1 VNGAPTGGV
10 RLPTGRQ
17 LTTELIAADL
27 IEPAEPTPKL
37 RRLARHVLAP
47 AGVYLAVRLV
57 GVAILSVLAAVHD
70 RNLLDVLKAWDGDWY
85 LSIARDGYAVNF
97 TGKVDAAGHFN
108 SATTLAFFPG
118 YPLVIGMLGRLT
130 ETASP
135 LVGVFASLIAGLVAA
150 YGVARLPKD
159 RRVGLITVALFAST
173 PMAVTLSMVYS
184 EALFSALAAWTLVG
198 VMERRWWLA
207 ASCCAAAGL
216 VRPSAGVLILIVLVA
231 VIVYGHTPKAW
242 LAAAVCPLG
251 LVAWLAWVANRTG
264 SLTGWFEVQKA
275 GWGTAFDFGA
285 NTWQFVRTVLTTDA
299 SVMETANMFVVLGAI
314 ALCVIGMGVIG
325 VGVSGARRK
334 LPWPLIAYGI
344 GLVVMTAGSS
354 GVTYSKMRLL
364 VPAFTLL
371 IPVAIGLARRRNGTV
386 LAVLVASA
394 LVSGW
399 IGAYALTGWKYAI

>member
-1 VNGAPTGGV
+1 MA
-10 RLPTGRQ
+10 
-17 LTTELIAADL
+17 
-27 IEPAEPTPKL
+27 AEPTPL
-37 RRLARHVLAP
+37 VERLARHVLAP
-47 AGVYLAVRLV
+47 AGVYLAVRVV
-57 GVAILSVLAAVHD
+57 GVAILGVLAAVHD
-70 RNLLDVLKAWDGDWY
+70 RSLLDVLKAWDGDWY
-85 LSIARDGYAVNF
+85 LSIARDGYHTTSF
-97 TGKVDAAGHFN
+97 GMVDAAGHFTPD
-108 SATTLAFFPG
+108 TTMAFFPG

-130 ETASP
+130 NTALP
-135 LVGVFASLIAGLVAA
+135 LVGVAASLIAGLCAA
-150 YGVARLPKD
+150 YGIVRLPRD
-159 RRVGLITVALFAST
+159 RKTGLITVALFAST

-207 ASCCAAAGL
+207 ALCCAAAGL
-216 VRPSAGVLILIVLVA
+216 VRPSAGVLIIIVVVA
-231 VIVYGHTPKAW
+231 IVMYGRTASAW
-242 LAAAVCPLG
+242 FAAAVCPLG
-251 LVAWLAWVANRTG
+251 LVGFLAWVGNRTG

-275 GWGTAFDFGA
+275 GWGTAFDFGV
-285 NTWQFVRTVLTTDA
+285 NTWQFIRTVLITDS
-299 SVMETANMFVVLGAI
+299 SVMETTNMVVVVGAI
-314 ALCVIGMGVIG
+314 VLCVLAVL
-325 VGVSGARRK
+325 RK
-334 LPWPLIAYGI
+334 QPWPLVAYGI

>member
-1 VNGAPTGGV
+1 M
-10 RLPTGRQ
+10 R
-17 LTTELIAADL
+17 TELIEAA
-27 IEPAEPTPKL
+27 APTPL
-37 RRLARHVLAP
+37 VERLARHLLAP
-47 AGVYLAVRLV
+47 AGVYLAVRVV
-57 GVAILSVLAAVHD
+57 GVAILGVLAAVH
-70 RNLLDVLKAWDGDWY
+70 NKSLLDVLKAWDGDWY
-85 LSIARDGYAVNF
+85 LSIARDGYATANL
-97 TGKVDAAGHFN
+97 GMVDAAGNFTPD
-108 SATTLAFFPG
+108 TTMAFFPG
-118 YPLVIGMLGRLT
+118 YPLVIAMLGRLT
-130 ETASP
+130 STALP
-135 LVGVFASLIAGLVAA
+135 LVGVAASLIAGLLAA
-150 YGVARLPKD
+150 YGIVRLPQSRK
-159 RRVGLITVALFAST
+159 VGLITVALFAAT

-207 ASCCAAAGL
+207 ALCCAAAGL
-216 VRPSAGVLILIVLVA
+216 VRPSAGVLIIIVVVA
-231 VIVYGHTPKAW
+231 VIMYGRTVWAW
-242 LAAAVCPLG
+242 VAAAVCPLG
-251 LVAWLAWVANRTG
+251 LVGFLAWVADRTG

-285 NTWQFVRTVLTTDA
+285 NTWEFVRTVLTTDS
-299 SVMETANMFVVLGAI
+299 SVMETANMIVVVGAI
-314 ALCVIGMGVIG
+314 VLCVLAVL
-325 VGVSGARRK
+325 RK
-334 LPWPLIAYGI
+334 QPWPLVAYGI